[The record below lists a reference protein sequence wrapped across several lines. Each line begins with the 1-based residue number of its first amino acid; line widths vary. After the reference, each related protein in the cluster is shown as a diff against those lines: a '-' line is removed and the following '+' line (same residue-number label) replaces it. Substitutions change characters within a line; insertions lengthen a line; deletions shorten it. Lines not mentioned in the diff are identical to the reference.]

1 VSDTDSRT
9 GDAPG
14 DEGDANPVTGA
25 GAGTIRSELGKHGE
39 KRTEDLPSDAG
50 ATDEAAEDLESE
62 NESEPTRSE

>member
-1 VSDTDSRT
+1 MSDTESRT

-39 KRTEDLPSDAG
+39 KRSGELPDDDGVTEKAAQELDSDASG
-50 ATDEAAEDLESE
+50 
-62 NESEPTRSE
+62 PTRSE